1 MTLNWIWKVFYG
13 QYRNMARASW
23 FRGRWAKISWK
34 NPWQQS
40 HPLKIAL
47 EGLSFHFS
55 ISSFSI
61 QFLIAAKSLGIST
74 SVHRKVRGGF
84 LYFFKPCWGD
94 WEFSSGFLKLET
106 PKRRGC
112 LSTEAHHTSAVL
124 QTSICWTANEYLFFY
139 IHSITK
145 GFKLSLTGSSL
156 LSLYE
161 GHSIF
166 FGMVAFSSAIS
177 ISYPTII
184 ANSVDFDCY
193 YFIIYSSSLCY

>member
-13 QYRNMARASW
+13 EYRNMARASW

-94 WEFSSGFLKLET
+94 WEFSSGFLKLLWD
-106 PKRRGC
+106 PKEKRVPFYR
-112 LSTEAHHTSAVL
+112 STSYFCCIANINLLDSKWIPIFLYPQHHKGL
-124 QTSICWTANEYLFFY
+124 QTFSDR
-139 IHSITK
+139 
-145 GFKLSLTGSSL
+145 L
-156 LSLYE
+156 LSP
-161 GHSIF
+161 IF
-166 FGMVAFSSAIS
+166 VWRAFNFFWHGCI
-177 ISYPTII
+177 
-184 ANSVDFDCY
+184 
-193 YFIIYSSSLCY
+193 